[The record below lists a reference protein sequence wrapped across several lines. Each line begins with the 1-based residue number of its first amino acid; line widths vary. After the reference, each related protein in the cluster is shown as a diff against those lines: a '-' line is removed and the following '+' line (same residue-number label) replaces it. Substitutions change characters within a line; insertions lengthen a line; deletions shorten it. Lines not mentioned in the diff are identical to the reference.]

1 MSQIRLRSSPERG
14 PGTDQIDLL
23 ISAAQAGCG
32 GAFEKLHGLYAGIV
46 FRTALSILR
55 NHSDAEDAL
64 QDTFLRAYRGL
75 NSFRREAQFQS
86 WITRI
91 AINSSLM
98 ILRKRRRRGELS
110 IEGPSA
116 TGSNCLSME
125 FIDARPG
132 PEEFY
137 GRQEAH
143 SILVRSIER
152 LPVAFRSVVQER
164 LFRGRSTEGAAE
176 ILGISPAATKSRLL
190 RAKNRLGKT
199 MRAGRSMG

>member
-1 MSQIRLRSSPERG
+1 MEEHSRSCTDSMRELYFGQRSPFSETIATQRMRCRIRFFERIGALIAFAGKRNSSRG
-14 PGTDQIDLL
+14 
-23 ISAAQAGCG
+23 
-32 GAFEKLHGLYAGIV
+32 
-46 FRTALSILR
+46 
-55 NHSDAEDAL
+55 
-64 QDTFLRAYRGL
+64 LRASR
-75 NSFRREAQFQS
+75 S
-86 WITRI
+86 
-91 AINSSLM
+91 NSSLM